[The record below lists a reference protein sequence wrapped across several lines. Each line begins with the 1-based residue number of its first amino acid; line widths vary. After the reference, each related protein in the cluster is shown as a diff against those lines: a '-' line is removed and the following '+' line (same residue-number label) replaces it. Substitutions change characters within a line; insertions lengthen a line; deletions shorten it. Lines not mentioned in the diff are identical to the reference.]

1 MAVDHL
7 IPTDYRKL
15 VLTATQYKDLMMNY
29 LTEDLERRDK
39 LLFIMV
45 HHEKSLTEIINSE
58 DKNLEDA
65 QFCIKQLVSNISN
78 LYVLSEVQDMDRK
91 YQKGEIEY

>member
-15 VLTATQYKDLMMNY
+15 VLTATQYKDPMMNY

-45 HHEKSLTEIINSE
+45 DHLSLIHI
-58 DKNLEDA
+58 
-65 QFCIKQLVSNISN
+65 
-78 LYVLSEVQDMDRK
+78 
-91 YQKGEIEY
+91 

>member
-15 VLTATQYKDLMMNY
+15 VLTATQYKDPMMNY

-45 HHEKSLTEIINSE
+45 HHEKSLTE